1 VLYSPP
7 CQVDEIVSSSYLSI
21 SKRSYVSRF
30 TLGSL
35 RNALGDAI
43 LALTPCVVF
52 PQCRGW
58 KVKMWIQ
65 QSLEQ
70 SETYKHRGDL
80 RLGQPRYTPKI
91 PRRSS
96 LQMGQE
102 KGMET
107 ENPKAFVSAT
117 VVSLKSVLR
126 GVLLEDSKFCPPC
139 PSVWWLIFCQV
150 ICDVDVVGGSIP
162 LHGRQEYQGR
172 STFGLS
178 RVTLA
183 APKPMPVLESS
194 LALATFFRPTCGLSF
209 GFSWRFRSNKRMKD
223 ADARVQESVGCRLCR

>member
-1 VLYSPP
+1 
-7 CQVDEIVSSSYLSI
+7 
-21 SKRSYVSRF
+21 
-30 TLGSL
+30 
-35 RNALGDAI
+35 
-43 LALTPCVVF
+43 
-52 PQCRGW
+52 
-58 KVKMWIQ
+58 MWIQ

-139 PSVWWLIFCQV
+139 PSFWWLIFCQV

-209 GFSWRFRSNKRMKD
+209 GFSWRFRSNKRCSISAASLIANRIPDGCLAKKDGKLRMPECKSQWD
-223 ADARVQESVGCRLCR
+223 ADCAVRQRLRRQTPSRMLLDALMSYIQPTGVGRIITELVS

>member
-117 VVSLKSVLR
+117 IVTLKSVLR

-139 PSVWWLIFCQV
+139 PSSWWLIFCQV

-209 GFSWRFRSNKRMKD
+209 GFSWRFRSNKRCNIGGVID
-223 ADARVQESVGCRLCR
+223 CEPYT